1 MNAAKVKAAK
11 VKVTFGPDLTAST
24 CASLFVQA
32 YKSDLTSNN
41 EVLPIRGVWSSIESL
56 CI

>member
-1 MNAAKVKAAK
+1 MKAAKVKAAK